1 MRIEVLLLAVVLPA
15 VVLPAVLLPAAF
27 ACHAQTT
34 AGVSL
39 SNGVQLTIT
48 NRTGNATPLTL
59 KSSLEPASGDS
70 FYRIFRDENNLAVF
84 AYELEVVRTQDGQN
98 FRVTARPATEA
109 FATRYPNADGGK
121 PTPTLSTVLES
132 PLLHSGENFTI
143 PIPTNPGLGQDLT
156 DVVQIRIGERGALND
171 GAAAGSAQIRFAGLK
186 VYIQEKS
193 ASPTGAGSDVAGR
206 YAMFYLPG
214 HGGYFFSTEAVDERP
229 FQQVGVVDGKHLTFT
244 IDNETYDATATSP
257 ILVHS
262 DRGELWVYHD
272 PNYKP
277 TGNWTKNDPASNKD
291 QYFTAA
297 ADSMRWWV
305 Q

>member
-1 MRIEVLLLAVVLPA
+1 MRITVLLLAA
-15 VVLPAVLLPAAF
+15 VS
-27 ACHAQTT
+27 CQAQTS

-39 SNGVQLTIT
+39 SNGVQLTIS
-48 NRTGNATPLTL
+48 NASDNARSDNAGSDATPLTL

-98 FRVTARPATEA
+98 FRISAKPATEA

-121 PTPTLSTVLES
+121 PTPTLSAVAES
-132 PLLHSGENFTI
+132 PLLHSGERFTI

-156 DVVQIRIGERGALND
+156 DVIQIRVGERG
-171 GAAAGSAQIRFAGLK
+171 GANNGAAGSAQIRFAGLK
-186 VYIQEKS
+186 VYIQDKS

-244 IDNETYDATATSP
+244 IDNETYDATATAP
-257 ILVHS
+257 ILVHA
-262 DRGELWVYHD
+262 DRGQLWVYHD

-277 TGNWTKNDPASNKD
+277 AGNWTKRDPTSNKD
-291 QYFTAA
+291 EYFTAA
-297 ADSMRWWV
+297 ADSMQWWV